1 MGSIL
6 CAPDVSA
13 GAGTLFV
20 AVCFPAPHPAG
31 LSWAATTMSRNGTP
45 STGGGSG
52 RGGGGA
58 NEYFVD
64 PKLVFRIK
72 QFVGEHH
79 ERGSVPTEDGAV
91 DYLLDKF
98 KEYVRKPQ
106 VCECVVFHGSKCLR
120 LRHVNGNKRTNA
132 AYKNLN

>member
-1 MGSIL
+1 M
-6 CAPDVSA
+6 
-13 GAGTLFV
+13 
-20 AVCFPAPHPAG
+20 
-31 LSWAATTMSRNGTP
+31 
-45 STGGGSG
+45 
-52 RGGGGA
+52 
-58 NEYFVD
+58 D

-106 VCECVVFHGSKCLR
+106 VCECVGFDGSMCLR
-120 LRHVNGNKRTNA
+120 LRHLNGNKRPQTPHNFF
-132 AYKNLN
+132 N